1 MSPLHDYL
9 SSLPQHEADAL
20 RMIAIAGFL
29 HSIAD
34 TGVMSG
40 AAGRAADK
48 AFIQRLVR
56 ALALAAFGSAER
68 FDAGMRALGGKPER
82 GDPLQTWASAVGGAG
97 RMLRLLADIHPK
109 RLSRAEL
116 GRRLDLEVSGGT
128 FGTYLS
134 RLRSNGLIE
143 EAGGE
148 IAASDVL
155 WR

>member
-1 MSPLHDYL
+1 MSPLHAYL

-56 ALALAAFGSAER
+56 ALALEAFGSAER
-68 FDAGMRALGGKPER
+68 FDAGTRRMTE
-82 GDPLQTWASAVGGAG
+82 VGV
-97 RMLRLLADIHPK
+97 
-109 RLSRAEL
+109 
-116 GRRLDLEVSGGT
+116 LDLEAMRAMT
-128 FGTYLS
+128 
-134 RLRSNGLIE
+134 IE
-143 EAGGE
+143 FLTTNPASLHYRRPDAAQAG
-148 IAASDVL
+148 V
-155 WR
+155 R